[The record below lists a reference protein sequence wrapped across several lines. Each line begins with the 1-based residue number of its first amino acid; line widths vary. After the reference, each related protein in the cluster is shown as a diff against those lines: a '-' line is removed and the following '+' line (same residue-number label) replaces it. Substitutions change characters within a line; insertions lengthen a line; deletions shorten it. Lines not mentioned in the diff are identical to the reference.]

1 LPWEQENTGGRGEM
15 RLVANSTFVAELS
28 VSYPIPEWGGKEL
41 VFPLE
46 DGVAFTPHGAS
57 FIDCRQT
64 KFYVIN

>member
-1 LPWEQENTGGRGEM
+1 M